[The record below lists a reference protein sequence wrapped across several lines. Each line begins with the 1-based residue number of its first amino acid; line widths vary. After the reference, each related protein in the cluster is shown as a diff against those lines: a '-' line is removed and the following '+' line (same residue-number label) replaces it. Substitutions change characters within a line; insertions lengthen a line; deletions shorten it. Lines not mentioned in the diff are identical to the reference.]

1 MMGEEM
7 RTPVT
12 HAMNLQERPF
22 RAIAEGRKTVELRLY
37 DEKRAA
43 VRVGDTVEFSDSCGA
58 ETLLCEVT
66 ALYRY
71 DSFEQLYQ
79 NHDPRSIGYGDGE
92 KADPADMLRYYSR
105 ERIDRYGVVGI
116 GLRLK

>member
-1 MMGEEM
+1 MVHRM
-7 RTPVT
+7 TLWNDAFAAVKS
-12 HAMNLQERPF
+12 
-22 RAIAEGRKTVELRLY
+22 GRKTVEMRLY